1 MTHEQYT
8 PNAICQSLG
17 MGGFDEPGLSL
28 PTLRVLLK
36 PSFSPEVCIT
46 LSGTDPILSVVAATE
61 MLSHQL
67 YPCAMGT
74 YRERVSISAEIATQM
89 IADFDA
95 VLAANRDEVGR
106 MVCIADGMPCVLML
120 ATEAGT
126 NRMECHAFLS
136 VEEAF
141 ISSLIRVAWESCH
154 NAGVRNTL
162 ADCGRYVGLK
172 LPRETV
178 TPLPKLFRIAVVGTP
193 DAKADLLRQCQ

>member
-17 MGGFDEPGLSL
+17 MGGFDEPGLSS

-46 LSGTDPILSVVAATE
+46 LSGADPILSVVAATE
-61 MLSHQL
+61 MICRQL
-67 YPCAMGT
+67 HPCAMAT
-74 YRERVSISAEIATQM
+74 YRERTSIPATIATQM
-89 IADFDA
+89 VADFRA
-95 VLAANRDEVGR
+95 VLTANRNEEGR
-106 MVCIADGMPCVLML
+106 MACIADGMPCVLML

-126 NRMECHAFLS
+126 DRVECHAFLS

-172 LPRETV
+172 LAREIV
-178 TPLPKLFRIAVVGTP
+178 TPMPKLFRIAVVGTM